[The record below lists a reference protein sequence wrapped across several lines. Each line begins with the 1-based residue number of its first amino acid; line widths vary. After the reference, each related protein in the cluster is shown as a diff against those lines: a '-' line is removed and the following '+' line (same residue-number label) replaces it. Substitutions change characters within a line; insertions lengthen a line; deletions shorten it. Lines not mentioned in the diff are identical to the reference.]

1 MIREEIVHINE
12 IPKKLLVFLH
22 GYIDSS
28 DSIDRKIS
36 LLDNLQDFAIHIPQA
51 PLECEIHESKRQW
64 YSMHKFDPEDERRT
78 VPTMD
83 ECIALYNRMAPGL
96 AEAND
101 YIQPYIENAL
111 DEYGLDYKDLFLCGF
126 SQGAMCALY
135 TGLMFP
141 QKIGGV
147 ISFSGILAG
156 HKRALKEA
164 KTHPDILLIHG
175 NSDNLVRYEAMDFT
189 ASKLKEIGCK
199 VETYTVKNGNHM
211 ITPDALV
218 QAAYFIR
225 DRV

>member
-51 PLECEIHESKRQW
+51 PLECEIHENKRQW

-135 TGLMFP
+135 TGMMFP

-156 HKRALKEA
+156 HKRAIKEA
-164 KTHPDILLIHG
+164 KTHPDVLLIHG

-189 ASKLKEIGCK
+189 ASKLREIGCK
-199 VETYTVKNGNHM
+199 VETYTVKNCNHI

-225 DRV
+225 DRI

>member
-12 IPKKLLVFLH
+12 IPKKHLVFLH

-51 PLECEIHESKRQW
+51 PLECEIHENKRQW

>member
-12 IPKKLLVFLH
+12 VPKKLLVFLH
-22 GYIDSS
+22 GYVDSS

-36 LLDNLQDFAIHIPQA
+36 LLDNFPNFAIHIPQA
-51 PLECEIHESKRQW
+51 PLECEIYESKRQW

-83 ECIALYNRMAPGL
+83 ECVALYNKMAPGL
-96 AEAND
+96 MEAND
-101 YIQPYIENAL
+101 YLQPYIENAL
-111 DEYGLDYKDLFLCGF
+111 NEYGLDYKDLFLCGF

-141 QKIGGV
+141 EKIGGI

-156 HKRALKEA
+156 HKRAIKEA
-164 KTHPDILLIHG
+164 KTHPDVLLIHG
-175 NSDNLVRYEAMDFT
+175 NSDNLIRYEALDFT
-189 ASKLKEIGCK
+189 ASELKKIGCK
-199 VETYTVKNGNHM
+199 VETYTVQNGNHM
-211 ITPDALV
+211 IMPDALV

-225 DRV
+225 DRI